1 MTSLLARRLLLAAGL
16 AAALPAF
23 AEDPLSTDRP
33 DFVESSST
41 VGRHVQLETSVAATS
56 DEGAPLER
64 SMPTLLRVGMGDAW
78 ELRIETEGRVSAA
91 GESDWSDVGIGVK
104 HHLQDRDGMPSMAW
118 IAGAE
123 LPTGVGAHGRGV
135 RPSLEFVAEWE
146 FAHDIG
152 VGVMPGLSYER
163 GDGDEGLAG
172 LFAVVVGKSFAD
184 GHARVFGEVAAQ
196 RIPMHGDDGPETTFD
211 AGASWRFGE
220 DTQVDVAYSYGLSDA
235 AADRAWTVGLS
246 QRW

>member
-1 MTSLLARRLLLAAGL
+1 MIRSTACRLLLVAGL

-23 AEDPLSTDRP
+23 AEDPISTDRP
-33 DFVESSST
+33 DFVESSAT
-41 VGRHVQLETSVAATS
+41 VGRHVQLETSVAAS
-56 DEGAPLER
+56 ADAGSPLER
-64 SMPTLLRVGMGDAW
+64 STPTLLRVGLGDAW
-78 ELRIETEGRVSAA
+78 ELRFETEGRVTAV
-91 GESDWSDVGIGVK
+91 GQSDWSDLGIGVK

-123 LPTGVGAHGRGV
+123 LPTGVGADHRGV

-152 VGVMPGLSYER
+152 VGVMPGIAYER
-163 GDGDEGLAG
+163 GDGDDGLAG

-184 GHARVFGEVAAQ
+184 GRARVFGEVAAQ
-196 RIPMHGDDGPETTFD
+196 RIPMHGNGGPETTFD
-211 AGASWRFGE
+211 AGASWRFG
-220 DTQVDVAYSYGLSDA
+220 DSTQVDMAFSYGLSDA
-235 AADRAWTVGLS
+235 AVDRAWTVGLS